1 MYLKISGQIYP
12 NIICYKRTTDIVYVG
27 GSLTGIDNI
36 IGIIGVYANNGFLLR
51 EDNVADYERQI
62 IRDGEITLTNLP
74 EPEPEPEPPEPEPE
88 PDMWDELAAAIKD
101 GVNHVE

>member
-1 MYLKISGQIYP
+1 MYITINGTEYANVS
-12 NIICYKRTTDIVYVG
+12 CYFNPMEIVYTG
-27 GSLTGIDNI
+27 DSLRDVESIS
-36 IGIIGVYANNGFLLR
+36 GIIGVYANNGFLLR

-74 EPEPEPEPPEPEPE
+74 EPEPEPPEPEPE